1 MAASCV
7 SSTHVKR
14 IERSRRL
21 PTAPQPMNNHLTGS
35 GALDQDEGHAADL
48 CHWSW
53 SGMAAS
59 CVSST
64 HVKKIERSRRQRI
77 ARKGRLPI
85 LKGHDYTPKECG
97 RVCHVFKSKK
107 PSSQRTQ
114 AGAVAFEI
122 EAKSM
127 CGNRKKKRNHQQN
140 IKSRR
145 LHAHLMS
152 RIPPTEWSHLCWSY
166 ESLANVCLVFD
177 GGNDVAHQL
186 EPTPP

>member
-1 MAASCV
+1 
-7 SSTHVKR
+7 
-14 IERSRRL
+14 
-21 PTAPQPMNNHLTGS
+21 MNNHLTGS

-64 HVKKIERSRRQRI
+64 HVKRIERSRRRRS
-77 ARKGRLPI
+77 ARKERLPI
-85 LKGHDYTPKECG
+85 PKGQDFAPEECG

-114 AGAVAFEI
+114 GGAVAFKI

-127 CGNRKKKRNHQQN
+127 SGYRKKKRNHRQN

-145 LHAHLMS
+145 QHAHLINC
-152 RIPPTEWSHLCWSY
+152 IPPTAWSHLCWSY
-166 ESLANVCLVFD
+166 ESLQMFA
-177 GGNDVAHQL
+177 
-186 EPTPP
+186 